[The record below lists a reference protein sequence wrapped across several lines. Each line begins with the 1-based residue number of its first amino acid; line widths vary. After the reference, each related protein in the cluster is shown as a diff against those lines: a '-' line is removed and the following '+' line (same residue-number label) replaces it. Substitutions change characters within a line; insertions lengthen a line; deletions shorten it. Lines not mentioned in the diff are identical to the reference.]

1 MKKLSTYLFLILFG
15 FSVPSFADDISDF
28 QIEGMSVADSLLDY
42 MSEDEILSEF
52 IRTKEHYSY
61 KTKKKFNEVYL
72 RKEFKSYSYLS
83 FFLKPGDK
91 KYIIQAIYGDVNIG
105 RDIQVCYQKQN
116 EIADDLNNI
125 FEDLRTDKGT
135 YKLGADPSGKSK
147 ATFIN
152 WKFSNG
158 DIIEVT
164 CYDYDKK
171 VQVGNLNHD
180 GLDIAV
186 NRSEVYKW
194 LFKE

>member
-1 MKKLSTYLFLILFG
+1 MRVFIAVLILILNLQ
-15 FSVPSFADDISDF
+15 SWTKADDIRDF
-28 QIEGMSVADSLLDY
+28 EIEGMSIGDSLLSY
-42 MSEDEILSEF
+42 MSEDQILSEL
-52 IRTKEHYSY
+52 IRNKDLYYY

-72 RKEFKSYSYLS
+72 YNEFKNYSYIS

-91 KYIIQAIYGDVNIG
+91 KYIIQAIYGDV
-105 RDIQVCYQKQN
+105 DIAQDILVCYQKQN

-125 FEDLRTDKGT
+125 FDDLRVDKGT

-164 CYDYDKK
+164 CYDYDKSI
-171 VQVGNLNHD
+171 QVGNLNHD

-194 LFKE
+194 LFEK